1 MDDSGK
7 TIAFSA
13 SHITPT
19 QKLLPPRRQLF
30 YNCFIGQLVSWSV
43 SKNGKL
49 PMKKLRYK
57 TYYIYIIYII
67 ENSLHHQ
74 TIEK

>member
-13 SHITPT
+13 SHITLT
-19 QKLLPPRRQLF
+19 RKLLPPKGGSF
-30 YNCFIGQLVSWSV
+30 FITVFIRQLVSWSV

-49 PMKKLRYK
+49 PMKKTK
-57 TYYIYIIYII
+57 V
-67 ENSLHHQ
+67 
-74 TIEK
+74 